1 MPFATHRWV
10 PRPRRPC
17 RSHIRPCRGTSATG
31 PLCHGGARIFAPTAE
46 PHAAA
51 GPMSSSTVTHPSP
64 LSDGLSSLVLSKRYL
79 ACAKPLHVY
88 KLEHENCVKDG
99 GGICTDD
106 SAAVAASV
114 DCWPPTAWVPSP
126 SASAVQARYEPSDVF
141 TPLVFEE
148 ITQPIASTAQQQ
160 LPQMSM
166 WLRPV
171 ERNPPLH
178 VLQSL
183 QQQQQHH
190 LPPHHQ
196 MMQVSS
202 GNQRRPLQH
211 LPPPAQSSLQPK
223 SSVQNGNNKPGDLSW
238 LVNFQV
244 ASIFEPTCNG
254 TTGVGG
260 GNVFGGEWQEP
271 ETMKLQKKKSAKTD
285 QKRK

>member
-1 MPFATHRWV
+1 MGTPSPLSLRVSYQTVSGGPPPLA
-10 PRPRRPC
+10 PPLRRD
-17 RSHIRPCRGTSATG
+17 
-31 PLCHGGARIFAPTAE
+31 GARISAPTSE

-51 GPMSSSTVTHPSP
+51 EPMSSSTVTHPSP

-88 KLEHENCVKDG
+88 KLDHENCVKDD

-106 SAAVAASV
+106 SAAVAASN

-126 SASAVQARYEPSDVF
+126 TASAVQARYEPSDVF

-148 ITQPIASTAQQQ
+148 IIQPVVPSVQQQ
-160 LPQMSM
+160 PPPMSM
-166 WLRPV
+166 WIRPV
-171 ERNPPLH
+171 ERNPPLQ
-178 VLQSL
+178 LL
-183 QQQQQHH
+183 QQ
-190 LPPHHQ
+190 LPPHSPHHQ
-196 MMQVSS
+196 TVQVVSS

-223 SSVQNGNNKPGDLSW
+223 SFFQNGNNKPGDLSW

-254 TTGVGG
+254 TAGIGG

-271 ETMKLQKKKSAKTD
+271 ETLKLQKKKTVKTD
-285 QKRK
+285 QKRKYLNIIYS